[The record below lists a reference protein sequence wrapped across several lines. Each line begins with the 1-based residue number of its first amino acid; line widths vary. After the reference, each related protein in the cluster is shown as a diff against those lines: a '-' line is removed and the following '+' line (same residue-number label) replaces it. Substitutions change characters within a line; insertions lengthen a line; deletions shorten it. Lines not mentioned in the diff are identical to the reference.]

1 MEWMGSYLLDELLKI
16 TMRLPRTIGFNYQQL
31 DDRMTEKSND
41 SQVLDHT
48 SPSSTILATLLRRLQ
63 GTLRVLKSLWSWIW
77 LSSYCNKEVW
87 EELWEWRTR
96 YIVIRDPF
104 PYSFFRTKSS
114 SVITLTSSSCLI
126 KEQIWQKQLFVSE
139 GLRLESMKR
148 MNQTLQPFIAVSG
161 LPEDHPIFHFPPS
174 ITGMTSHIY
183 DDQTN
188 HIFSESLS
196 L

>member
-1 MEWMGSYLLDELLKI
+1 
-16 TMRLPRTIGFNYQQL
+16 
-31 DDRMTEKSND
+31 MTEKSND

-63 GTLRVLKSLWSWIW
+63 GTLRVLKSLWSWVW

-96 YIVIRDPF
+96 YIMIRDPF

-114 SVITLTSSSCLI
+114 SVITLTSSSRLI
-126 KEQIWQKQLFVSE
+126 KEQMWHKQLFVSE

-161 LPEDHPIFHFPPS
+161 LPEDHPILHFPPPIICPS
-174 ITGMTSHIY
+174 QAWHRTFSLVY
-183 DDQTN
+183 DDFDKTN
-188 HIFSESLS
+188 HTYFKSLS
-196 L
+196 PWLSVVKKLHLLLQRYLSK